1 MEKVPEIVLNSG
13 HKMPT
18 LGLGTATIPLPPPPP
33 DQLTS
38 ILIDAISAGNRH
50 FDTAAVYGTEES
62 IGRAVAEAVER
73 GLIKNR
79 DEVFITSK
87 LHMKDN
93 HRDLVLPALK
103 ETLGKLGLDYV
114 DLYLVHWPVWVK
126 QSANLFKMSGED
138 LLHFDIKGVW
148 EGMEECSKLGLAKSI
163 GVSNLSCAKLS
174 KLLEYATIP
183 PAVNQVEMNV
193 AWRQVNMLEFC
204 KEKNIHV
211 CGWSPLGA
219 NGGILGSLAVM
230 ESPILK
236 EIAAAKNKSIA
247 QVALRWIHEQGASP
261 IVKSFSKER
270 MKENLEIFDW
280 ELTEEDVCKIQ
291 TIPQAKGFKGQIFI
305 FPDGQYKSLQEFWD
319 GEI

>member
-1 MEKVPEIVLNSG
+1 MGKVPEIVLNSG

-18 LGLGTATIPLPPPPP
+18 IGFGTAAAPLPPP

-38 ILIDAISAGNRH
+38 ILIDAIAAGYRH
-50 FDTAAVYGTEES
+50 FDTASVYGSEGS
-62 IGRAVAEAVER
+62 VGKAVLEAVER

-79 DEVFITSK
+79 DEIFVASK
-87 LHMKDN
+87 LSIKET

-103 ETLGKLGLDYV
+103 ETLRNLGLDYV
-114 DLYLVHWPVWVK
+114 DLYLVHWPVRVK
-126 QSANLFKMSGED
+126 QSASYITMSAED

-163 GVSNLSCAKLS
+163 GVSNFSCAKLS
-174 KLLEYATIP
+174 KLLESATIP
-183 PAVNQVEMNV
+183 PAVEMNV
-193 AWRQVNMLEFC
+193 AWRQEKMLKFC

-211 CGWSPLGA
+211 CGWSPLGS
-219 NGGILGSLAVM
+219 NGGYWGSLAVM

-236 EIAAAKNKSIA
+236 EIAAAKNKSLA
-247 QVALRWIHEQGASP
+247 QVALRWVHEQGASF
-261 IVKSFSKER
+261 IVKSFNKER

-280 ELTEEDVCKIQ
+280 KLTGEEVRKIQ
-291 TIPQAKGFKGQIFI
+291 TIPQAKALNGESYVS
-305 FPDGQYKSLQEFWD
+305 PVGQYKSIQELWD